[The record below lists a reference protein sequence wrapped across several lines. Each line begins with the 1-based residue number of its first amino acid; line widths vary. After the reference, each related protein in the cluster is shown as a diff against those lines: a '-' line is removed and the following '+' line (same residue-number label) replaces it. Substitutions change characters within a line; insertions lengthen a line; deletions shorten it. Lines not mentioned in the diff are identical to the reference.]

1 MSTLVLKLSP
11 ESCLRGVIDS
21 NGSNVFSVYDFISYA
36 YEKCD
41 NGVFARKTF
50 ARLVS
55 LARDSEHRAEVL
67 GFCTSLKLPS
77 PGQRKIPVT
86 NIRGLQRLLML
97 LGGRITGQFRK
108 SAEEVF
114 TKVLAGDRSLIEAI
128 NVNAASQ
135 QPIAQMARA
144 ALDESAPLYATA
156 CQNPSGC
163 GPWLLW

>member
-55 LARDSEHRAEVL
+55 LARDLSTGLKCWGFAQASNYLAL
-67 GFCTSLKLPS
+67 GREKSPS
-77 PGQRKIPVT
+77 PI
-86 NIRGLQRLLML
+86 
-97 LGGRITGQFRK
+97 
-108 SAEEVF
+108 S
-114 TKVLAGDRSLIEAI
+114 EA
-128 NVNAASQ
+128 
-135 QPIAQMARA
+135 
-144 ALDESAPLYATA
+144 
-156 CQNPSGC
+156 CKGF
-163 GPWLLW
+163 